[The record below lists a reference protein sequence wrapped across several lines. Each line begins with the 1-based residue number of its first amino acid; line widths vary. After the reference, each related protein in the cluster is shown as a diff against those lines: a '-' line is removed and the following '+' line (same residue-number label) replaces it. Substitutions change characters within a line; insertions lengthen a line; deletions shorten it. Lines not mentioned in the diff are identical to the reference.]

1 MEEQDEALEDI
12 ELNFAF
18 VLFGKIRDFMAI
30 KEFILRHTSS
40 RLIYQKKSLDFLF
53 IEKGRERNDNVR

>member
-18 VLFGKIRDFMAI
+18 VCFGTIRDFIAI
-30 KEFILRHTSS
+30 KDFISRHTSS
-40 RLIYQKKSLDFLF
+40 RLIYQKKSLDFLYVQ
-53 IEKGRERNDNVR
+53 KGRERNGKL